1 MLQQDD
7 DDQRPKE
14 EQKGEGED
22 GDESEFPAFP
32 KPAPARGSTAQTSQ
46 AGATTAS
53 TNALRVRLHI
63 IRNERIENVGK
74 SQSCMISKLRI
85 ICKQIVDSGG
95 SVATLALKAALQ
107 VDDNSKGASPTQSH
121 SDMNRRG
128 LLVEMSYDLICLGGG
143 GRLWAVSDGK

>member
-1 MLQQDD
+1 M
-7 DDQRPKE
+7 
-14 EQKGEGED
+14 
-22 GDESEFPAFP
+22 
-32 KPAPARGSTAQTSQ
+32 
-46 AGATTAS
+46 
-53 TNALRVRLHI
+53 RLHI

-95 SVATLALKAALQ
+95 SVAALALKAALQ

-121 SDMNRRG
+121 SDMNRRR
-128 LLVEMSYDLICLGGG
+128 LLVEMNYDLICLGGG